1 MKESVILTTAN
12 PRVLLNPEIVLPAP
26 MKIITNAKFLD
37 NVFTL
42 HCAVMAIANA
52 NMVKMKKTVLKNTK
66 TMQGRRQP
74 ISARI
79 F

>member
-1 MKESVILTTAN
+1 M
-12 PRVLLNPEIVLPAP
+12 LLNPEIVLPAP

-42 HCAVMAIANA
+42 HYAVMAIANA

-66 TMQGRRQP
+66 TMQGRREP